1 MLRFS
6 LFECSFCYF
15 DVVLSCVMFVC
26 DDVSFVYYTN
36 SQRAGVCVCVCVCVY
51 LTNKEAEAMYYTV
64 IKHDGHL
71 RTRRKCRKH
80 SPAACVFFI
89 S

>member
-1 MLRFS
+1 
-6 LFECSFCYF
+6 
-15 DVVLSCVMFVC
+15 MFVC
-26 DDVSFVYYTN
+26 DDVSFVYYAN
-36 SQRAGVCVCVCVCVY
+36 SQLAGVCVCVY
-51 LTNKEAEAMYYTV
+51 LTSKEAEAMYYTV

-80 SPAACVFFI
+80 SPTACVFFI